1 MVQVR
6 QSKAF
11 ALIFRGMTLAL
22 VFVAVAHVAEAQLVR
37 GFVSGTVTD
46 ATDSIIAGVQVTIT
60 NKATN
65 ISRDTVTNDA
75 GFYRFV
81 AVEPADYSVAFSL
94 SGFETHKIDTVT
106 VRTAQEIVINQT
118 LNVSGSTIEVFVI
131 EAPGVEL
138 QKTTATIERTF
149 SDRLIEELPFQI
161 FNGVRDISRLA
172 LLAPTV
178 NRAPGS
184 NEFSANG
191 QRRVTGSQCF

>member
-6 QSKAF
+6 RSNVITF
-11 ALIFRGMTLAL
+11 LLLAL
-22 VFVAVAHVAEAQLVR
+22 LGLARLGEAQMVR

-46 ATDSIIAGVQVTIT
+46 ATDAIIAGVQVTIT

-118 LNVSGSTIEVFVI
+118 LKVSDS
-131 EAPGVEL
+131 
-138 QKTTATIERTF
+138 
-149 SDRLIEELPFQI
+149 
-161 FNGVRDISRLA
+161 
-172 LLAPTV
+172 
-178 NRAPGS
+178 
-184 NEFSANG
+184 
-191 QRRVTGSQCF
+191 